1 MSFYE
6 DASLIVLA
14 DGAYDSGIKA
24 FKPVLNDS
32 DPSDP
37 NYLVPS
43 GVGDLTVDR
52 NSEASF
58 VGSNNLIQTAAANIP
73 RFDYLNGSCPEL
85 LIEPQST
92 NLIANSNSFSSS
104 DVTLTTNYSISP
116 DGTQNATLAEKTTA
130 GDDFIN
136 SIGTGTLTG
145 SSDYTVSLFIKRS
158 QGDIDFRIE
167 QNISTEWGL
176 SWNARFSLTSS
187 GITINQ
193 ENNCTAKVTSYFNDW
208 YRVEVSLTTGA
219 LPVGAAPDYLI
230 RLESGFGVGSG
241 FEFWESQLENHP
253 FATSLIKTEGFT
265 VTRLADEITGAGD
278 SNTFNSSEGVLF
290 FEGSWSGLADVPAS
304 GSRLGLS
311 DSTFNNRVSISFL
324 PNTNQINYFL
334 NNGGSTIVSE
344 TVNSINE
351 DTVYKIAVKYSASE
365 YKVYLGGSQIVN
377 LSLNASTS
385 SINDF
390 SFDSVAGSNK
400 FYGRVK
406 QILVFNEAL
415 SDAELT
421 TLTS

>member
-6 DASLIVLA
+6 DASLIFLA

-136 SIGTGTLTG
+136 SIGTGTLKG

-167 QNISTEWGL
+167 QNNSTEWDL

-187 GITINQ
+187 GVTINQ

-219 LPVGAAPDYLI
+219 SPVGASPDYLI
-230 RLESGFGVGSG
+230 RLESGFAIGTG

-253 FATSLIKTEGFT
+253 FATSLIKTNGFT
-265 VTRLADEITGAGD
+265 VNSTRLADEITGAGD
-278 SNTFNSSEGVLF
+278 SSTFNSSEGVLNSKF
-290 FEGSWSGLADVPAS
+290 KALVN
-304 GSRLGLS
+304 
-311 DSTFNNRVSISFL
+311 DSTFRTITISDGTSNNRIGIGYNSTSNTIEAFYDLAGVSQCSLSYAVSDITEESNVSFR
-324 PNTNQINYFL
+324 YSS
-334 NNGGSTIVSE
+334 NNFSLWMDNVKVDEDLSGSVGGSWDRL
-344 TVNSINE
+344 NL
-351 DTVYKIAVKYSASE
+351 DRGA
-365 YKVYLGGSQIVN
+365 GG
-377 LSLNASTS
+377 
-385 SINDF
+385 
-390 SFDSVAGSNK
+390 GP

-406 QILVFNEAL
+406 RILTFND
-415 SDAELT
+415 SSIDVS
-421 TLTS
+421 TL